1 MRLRNLLFAPGD
13 DARKRDKAL
22 AGPADAVVLDLEDA
36 VGPDR
41 KDAARAEVAALLHGR
56 ARREVVVRVN
66 GRTTPWYLADLAA
79 VVPGAPAAV
88 MLPKCTGMADM
99 VALDHHLEALEVAAG
114 LPPGG
119 IGVLAL
125 VTETAASLTG
135 LDYRGAPPR
144 LRALCFGA
152 EDLSSD
158 LGILPR
164 DETGS
169 YAAPVRQA
177 RAATLLA
184 AAAAGL
190 PALDTPF
197 PDPRNPAGLQREA
210 AAAARDGFA
219 GKLCIHPGQLAAVA
233 AAFTPDAGRVAWAR
247 QVVAGFDARPDAG
260 VISLDGQMVERMHL
274 RLARR
279 VLDAVA

>member
-13 DARKRDKAL
+13 SVRKRDKAL
-22 AGPADAVVLDLEDA
+22 AGPADAVVLDLEDT
-36 VGPDR
+36 VGPDS
-41 KDAARAEVAALLHGR
+41 KDAARAEVAALLSGR

-88 MLPKCTGMADM
+88 MLPKCTGMADIL
-99 VALDHHLEALEVAAG
+99 ALDHHLEALECAAG

-125 VTETAASLTG
+125 VTETAASLHG
-135 LDYRGAPPR
+135 LDYRNAPPR
-144 LRALCFGA
+144 LLGLCFGA
-152 EDLSSD
+152 EDLSAD
-158 LGILPR
+158 LGISPR
-164 DETGS
+164 DATGT

-177 RAATLLA
+177 RAAMLLA
-184 AAAAGL
+184 AGAAGL

-197 PDPRNPAGLQREA
+197 PDPRDPAGLLSEA

-219 GKLCIHPGQLAAVA
+219 GKLCIHPDQLGPVA
-233 AAFTPDAGRVAWAR
+233 TAFTPDEQRTAWER
-247 QVVAGFDARPDAG
+247 QVAMGFAAQPEAG
-260 VISLDGQMVERMHL
+260 VISLDGQMLERMHL
-274 RLARR
+274 RLAHRILNAAR
-279 VLDAVA
+279 